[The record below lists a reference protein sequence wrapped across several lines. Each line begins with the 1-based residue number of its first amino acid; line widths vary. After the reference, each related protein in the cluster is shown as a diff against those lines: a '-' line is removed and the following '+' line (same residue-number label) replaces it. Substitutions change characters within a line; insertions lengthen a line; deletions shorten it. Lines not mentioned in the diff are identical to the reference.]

1 MTQPPPQAP
10 VENRV
15 VRDFKVMNAHGLHA
29 RSGALLVKTA
39 NRYPCEIKISKDGG
53 APVNGKSIMG
63 VLMLAAGKGT
73 ILTVTAEGEK
83 AEEAVTALGELFAAA
98 FYEKP

>member
-1 MTQPPPQAP
+1 MTPPPQI
-10 VENRV
+10 ENRV
-15 VRDFKVMNAHGLHA
+15 EREFKVMNAHGLHA

-39 NRYPCEIKISKDGG
+39 NRYPCEIKISKDGTS
-53 APVNGKSIMG
+53 VNAKSIMG
-63 VLMLAAGKGT
+63 VLMLAAGKGSM
-73 ILTVTAEGEK
+73 LTVTAEGEK

>member
-1 MTQPPPQAP
+1 MTPPPTPQAP
-10 VENRV
+10 IENRV
-15 VRDFKVMNAHGLHA
+15 EREFKVMNAHGLHA

-39 NRYPCEIKISKDGG
+39 NRYPCEIKISKDGTS
-53 APVNGKSIMG
+53 VNAKSIMG
-63 VLMLAAGKGT
+63 VLMLAAGKGSM
-73 ILTVTAEGEK
+73 LTVTAEGEK